1 MAKKAK
7 ILMLVE
13 GAKTDVKLMQH
24 LVKVYGISE
33 SHQIVSYNTNIYEL
47 YNRMFKDGQQ
57 DSCDL
62 LQILKEKEKDED
74 KKKIFDDRYSDI
86 LLIFDLDPQDP
97 QFSPEHILE
106 MLRYFSESTDQ
117 GKLYLNYP
125 MVEAFYHMKAIP
137 DEMYNSYTA
146 TMQELKNGSYKA
158 RVRNENRNKDYR
170 KFAIDF
176 NECNIVIWQNIKKGL
191 WMTGVA
197 EDTQNIL
204 PESESILN
212 VQLGKIKCDD
222 SVSVLCTCVY
232 YIVEYNPHLL
242 IDGT

>member
-1 MAKKAK
+1 
-7 ILMLVE
+7 
-13 GAKTDVKLMQH
+13 
-24 LVKVYGISE
+24 
-33 SHQIVSYNTNIYEL
+33 
-47 YNRMFKDGQQ
+47 
-57 DSCDL
+57 
-62 LQILKEKEKDED
+62 
-74 KKKIFDDRYSDI
+74 
-86 LLIFDLDPQDP
+86 
-97 QFSPEHILE
+97 